1 MGRHRGEV
9 ITRVSKIQKLISELF
24 IFSDELIRFY
34 NFMDF
39 QYITSFQRGDLQSAT
54 NIIAEGRCYMLDL
67 EKKKRQE
74 INNMVAIL
82 EQIDLPD
89 IILLTRD
96 ANTLLLRQQEQ
107 CRDAESKRSDG

>member
-1 MGRHRGEV
+1 MLDGEAQSYFG
-9 ITRVSKIQKLISELF
+9 IELG
-24 IFSDELIRFY
+24 
-34 NFMDF
+34 
-39 QYITSFQRGDLQSAT
+39 QRGDLQSAT